1 MVTSARRSQ
10 RISPLP
16 CAMSTRP
23 LQRLPPHVVCGP
35 FHGGCTESLPC
46 ESSGAR
52 RITYNR
58 RVMKNATL
66 LLSLLVSALLAS
78 CAGVSP
84 TRIIGD
90 TVGAAGGALIGN
102 KLSNGNPLITAAS
115 AGGGVLLS
123 ESLQA
128 GSKASAN
135 KAYDAGY
142 EKARSDSA
150 KQQFQTLIDRQ
161 RTGPQLDDRAHVRL
175 LDVPLPERQENGVIL
190 APSTAT
196 IRIQE

>member
-1 MVTSARRSQ
+1 
-10 RISPLP
+10 
-16 CAMSTRP
+16 
-23 LQRLPPHVVCGP
+23 
-35 FHGGCTESLPC
+35 
-46 ESSGAR
+46 
-52 RITYNR
+52 
-58 RVMKNATL
+58 MKNATL
-66 LLSLLVSALLAS
+66 LLPLLVSAMLTS

-102 KLSNGNPLITAAS
+102 KLSNGNPLITAAG

-128 GSKASAN
+128 GSKASSN

-150 KQQFQTLIDRQ
+150 KQQFQELNEKQ
-161 RTGPQLDDRAHVRL
+161 RIGPQLDDRSPVRL
-175 LDVPLPERQENGVIL
+175 LEVPLPERQENGVIL

>member
-1 MVTSARRSQ
+1 
-10 RISPLP
+10 
-16 CAMSTRP
+16 
-23 LQRLPPHVVCGP
+23 
-35 FHGGCTESLPC
+35 
-46 ESSGAR
+46 
-52 RITYNR
+52 
-58 RVMKNATL
+58 MKNATL
-66 LLSLLVSALLAS
+66 LLSVLASALLAS

-115 AGGGVLLS
+115 AGAGVLLS

-128 GSKASAN
+128 GSNASRN

-161 RTGPQLDDRAHVRL
+161 KTGLQLDDRQNVRL
-175 LDVPLPERQENGVIL
+175 LEVPLPERQENGVIF

>member
-1 MVTSARRSQ
+1 
-10 RISPLP
+10 
-16 CAMSTRP
+16 
-23 LQRLPPHVVCGP
+23 
-35 FHGGCTESLPC
+35 
-46 ESSGAR
+46 
-52 RITYNR
+52 
-58 RVMKNATL
+58 MKNATI
-66 LLSLLVSALLAS
+66 LLSIFAGALLTS

-102 KLSNGNPLITAAS
+102 KLSNGDPLISAAG
-115 AGGGVLLS
+115 AGAGVLLS

-128 GSKASAN
+128 GSNAHAQKS
-135 KAYDAGY
+135 YDAGY

-161 RTGPQLDDRAHVRL
+161 KTGLQLDDRQNVRL
-175 LDVPLPERQENGVIL
+175 LEVPLAERQENGIIL

>member
-1 MVTSARRSQ
+1 
-10 RISPLP
+10 
-16 CAMSTRP
+16 
-23 LQRLPPHVVCGP
+23 
-35 FHGGCTESLPC
+35 
-46 ESSGAR
+46 
-52 RITYNR
+52 
-58 RVMKNATL
+58 MKNATL
-66 LLSLLVSALLAS
+66 LISLLVSATLAS

-102 KLSNGNPLITAAS
+102 KLSNGNSLITAAG

-128 GSKASAN
+128 GSRASSN

-150 KQQFQTLIDRQ
+150 KQRFQTLIERQ
-161 RTGPQLDDRAHVRL
+161 RVGLQLDDRQNVRL
-175 LDVPLPERQENGVIL
+175 LEVPLPERQENGVTL

-196 IRIQE
+196 IRIHE

>member
-1 MVTSARRSQ
+1 
-10 RISPLP
+10 
-16 CAMSTRP
+16 
-23 LQRLPPHVVCGP
+23 
-35 FHGGCTESLPC
+35 
-46 ESSGAR
+46 
-52 RITYNR
+52 
-58 RVMKNATL
+58 MKNATL
-66 LLSLLVSALLAS
+66 LFSVLASALLAS

-90 TVGAAGGALIGN
+90 TF
-102 KLSNGNPLITAAS
+102 SNGNPLITAAS

-128 GSKASAN
+128 GSKASSD

-175 LDVPLPERQENGVIL
+175 LEVPLPERQENGVIL

>member
-1 MVTSARRSQ
+1 
-10 RISPLP
+10 
-16 CAMSTRP
+16 
-23 LQRLPPHVVCGP
+23 
-35 FHGGCTESLPC
+35 
-46 ESSGAR
+46 
-52 RITYNR
+52 
-58 RVMKNATL
+58 MKNATL
-66 LLSLLVSALLAS
+66 LLSLLVSAMLTS

>member
-1 MVTSARRSQ
+1 
-10 RISPLP
+10 
-16 CAMSTRP
+16 
-23 LQRLPPHVVCGP
+23 
-35 FHGGCTESLPC
+35 
-46 ESSGAR
+46 
-52 RITYNR
+52 
-58 RVMKNATL
+58 MKNATI
-66 LLSLLVSALLAS
+66 LLSVLASAMLAS

-102 KLSNGNPLITAAS
+102 KLSNGDPSISAAG
-115 AGGGVLLS
+115 AGAGVLLS

-128 GSKASAN
+128 GSNAHAQKS
-135 KAYDAGY
+135 YDAGY

-161 RTGPQLDDRAHVRL
+161 KTGLQLDDRQNVRL
-175 LDVPLPERQENGVIL
+175 LEVPLPERQENGIIL